1 MCWKTSCVS
10 HRDCRWRGK
19 FIPGTNTETTEGN
32 AVASACT
39 SYESEQVFPTN
50 ATCGDKA
57 GYKTVENLRACILS
71 KFREPNCCSQRKTM
85 HCEFPDSQEAMQGLL
100 TGCHNILNCCL
111 IAQIQQRCSILSAA
125 LWKFT
130 ETTHNVQSCHIRKRF
145 HSLGPTQKRQ
155 LTKTQFFT

>member
-1 MCWKTSCVS
+1 MFLIETAGGEANSSLAQTQRPLKAMQW
-10 HRDCRWRGK
+10 HLLAPAMNLNK
-19 FIPGTNTETTEGN
+19 FSLQMLPVEIKLDT
-32 AVASACT
+32 
-39 SYESEQVFPTN
+39 
-50 ATCGDKA
+50 KL
-57 GYKTVENLRACILS
+57 ENLRACILS

-155 LTKTQFFT
+155 LTKPQFFS